1 MARIQKSMPA
11 KEMALR
17 TLLYF
22 VVSVICIVILY
33 PYFVMVCTALKSRAE
48 IFSVNG
54 TVLPQEALW
63 SNFTDIW
70 QKAPMAQYMLNSLM
84 IAGGST
90 LIAMLCG
97 IPAAYALARMKF
109 KGQTAFLGFIIVSQ
123 MFAPVVLLIGI
134 YKVMQSLA
142 LTNSVIGLIFIN
154 AAFNQAFTI
163 WLLRGTFLSISAE
176 MEQAATIDGCNRI
189 QAMFKILLPVAA
201 PGIVTTLI
209 FIFINAWNEYTVALC
224 LISTDTLKPL
234 TVGINIF
241 NGYNII
247 EWQYLFAASIFAI
260 IPVVI
265 MFMSISAEMEQAAT
279 IDGCNRIQ
287 AMFKVLLPMA
297 APGIVTTLIFI
308 FINAW
313 NEYTVALCLI
323 STDTLKPLTVGINIF
338 NGYNIIEW
346 QYLFAG
352 SIFAIIPVVIMF
364 MSIEK
369 NLTEGLTSGGVKG

>member
-1 MARIQKSMPA
+1 MTLDSAHLNWSKLLRRII
-11 KEMALR
+11 
-17 TLLYF
+17 LYF
-22 VVSVICIVILY
+22 VVAVICIVILY
-33 PYFVMVCTALKSRAE
+33 PYFVMFCTALKSRAE
-48 IFSVNG
+48 IFG
-54 TVLPQEALW
+54 IDATVLPQNANW
-63 SNFTDIW
+63 QNFLDIW
-70 QKAPMAQYMLNSLM
+70 EKAPMAQYMWNSII

-90 LIAMLCG
+90 IIAMLCG

-134 YKVMQSLA
+134 YKVISL
-142 LTNSVIGLIFIN
+142 LGMTNSLMGLVFIN

-163 WLLRGTFLSISAE
+163 WLLRGTFMSISAE
-176 MEQAATIDGCNRI
+176 MEQAATIDGCSRI
-189 QAMFKILLPVAA
+189 QSMMKVLLPVAA

-224 LISTDTLKPL
+224 LMSTDTLKPL

-265 MFMSISAEMEQAAT
+265 
-279 IDGCNRIQ
+279 
-287 AMFKVLLPMA
+287 L
-297 APGIVTTLIFI
+297 
-308 FINAW
+308 
-313 NEYTVALCLI
+313 
-323 STDTLKPLTVGINIF
+323 
-338 NGYNIIEW
+338 
-346 QYLFAG
+346 
-352 SIFAIIPVVIMF
+352 F

-369 NLTEGLTSGGVKG
+369 HLTSGLTAGGVKG

>member
-1 MARIQKSMPA
+1 MTLGNKHMPLS
-11 KEMALR
+11 KVILRLALY
-17 TLLYF
+17 L
-22 VVSVICIVILY
+22 SVYAICMLILY
-33 PYFVMVCTALKSRAE
+33 PYFVMLCTALKSRAE

-54 TVLPQEALW
+54 TVFPIEYMW
-63 SNFTDIW
+63 SNFIDIW
-70 QKAPMAQYMLNSLM
+70 QKAPMAKYLINSVV

-90 LIAMLCG
+90 IIAMVCG
-97 IPAAYALARMKF
+97 IPAAYALSRMKF

-134 YKVMQSLA
+134 YKVLFNMG
-142 LTNSVIGLIFIN
+142 LTDSRLGLILIN

-163 WLLRGTFLSISAE
+163 WLLRGTFMSISPD

-189 QAMFKILLPVAA
+189 QAMMRVLLPV
-201 PGIVTTLI
+201 
-209 FIFINAWNEYTVALC
+209 
-224 LISTDTLKPL
+224 
-234 TVGINIF
+234 
-241 NGYNII
+241 
-247 EWQYLFAASIFAI
+247 
-260 IPVVI
+260 
-265 MFMSISAEMEQAAT
+265 
-279 IDGCNRIQ
+279 
-287 AMFKVLLPMA
+287 A

-352 SIFAIIPVVIMF
+352 SIFAIIPVVILF

-369 NLTEGLTSGGVKG
+369 NLTSGLTAGGVKG

>member
-1 MARIQKSMPA
+1 MKKTI
-11 KEMALR
+11 LR
-17 TLLYF
+17 LLLYF
-22 VVSVICIVILY
+22 VVLDVCVITLY
-33 PYFVMVCTALKSRAE
+33 PYFAMLCTALKSREE
-48 IFSVNG
+48 IFSTAG
-54 TVLPQEALW
+54 TVLPITAMW
-63 SNFTDIW
+63 SNFIDIW
-70 QKAPMAQYMLNSLM
+70 SRAPMAKYMLNSIM

-90 LIAMLCG
+90 IIAMLCG

-109 KGQTAFLGFIIVSQ
+109 KGQTAFLGFVIVSQ

-134 YKVMQSLA
+134 YQVMQVLH
-142 LTNSVIGLIFIN
+142 LTDSILGLIFIN

-163 WLLRGTFLSISAE
+163 WLLRGTFMGISAE

-189 QAMFKILLPVAA
+189 QSMMRVLLPVAA

-234 TVGINIF
+234 TVGINTF

-265 MFMSISAEMEQAAT
+265 
-279 IDGCNRIQ
+279 
-287 AMFKVLLPMA
+287 L
-297 APGIVTTLIFI
+297 
-308 FINAW
+308 
-313 NEYTVALCLI
+313 
-323 STDTLKPLTVGINIF
+323 
-338 NGYNIIEW
+338 
-346 QYLFAG
+346 
-352 SIFAIIPVVIMF
+352 F

-369 NLTEGLTSGGVKG
+369 NLVSGLASGGVKG

>member
-1 MARIQKSMPA
+1 MTLESSRINWGKLLS
-11 KEMALR
+11 R
-17 TLLYF
+17 ILLYF
-22 VVSVICIVILY
+22 VVVLISLFILY
-33 PYFVMVCTALKSRAE
+33 PYFVMFTTALKSRNE
-48 IFSVNG
+48 IFAMDGRLFPVK
-54 TVLPQEALW
+54 ALW
-63 SNFTDIW
+63 SNFADIW
-70 QKAPMAQYMLNSLM
+70 VKAPMVKYMVNSII
-84 IAGGST
+84 IAAGST
-90 LIAMLCG
+90 AIAMVCG
-97 IPAAYALARMKF
+97 IPAAYALARMRF

-134 YKVMQSLA
+134 YKVMQVLN
-142 LTNSVIGLIFIN
+142 LTNSLLGLIFIN

-189 QAMFKILLPVAA
+189 QAMFKVLLPVAA

-224 LISTDTLKPL
+224 LISTETIKPL

-265 MFMSISAEMEQAAT
+265 
-279 IDGCNRIQ
+279 
-287 AMFKVLLPMA
+287 L
-297 APGIVTTLIFI
+297 
-308 FINAW
+308 
-313 NEYTVALCLI
+313 
-323 STDTLKPLTVGINIF
+323 
-338 NGYNIIEW
+338 
-346 QYLFAG
+346 
-352 SIFAIIPVVIMF
+352 F

-369 NLTEGLTSGGVKG
+369 NLTSGLTAGGVKG